1 MSIVQAR
8 RHVAALLLSVTG
20 MAVPDASAAQEDD
33 RYRELARR
41 VVGTS
46 AAMKPGEVVVIVG
59 AKHVLPL
66 MEAVAVEVTRAGAIP
81 FSQLESERVFSTF
94 FRDMPEQH
102 LRLYDS
108 ASTKAY
114 GDQLR
119 TADAMIFLP
128 LFTNPDSLFR
138 VFSADTARWAK
149 VMETY
154 AASQSRFDAMRN
166 TARTR
171 FVFVNYPPTQTSIA
185 ESGMDSTSFDR
196 MVWEAITT
204 DYDRIAAQGRAIKRL
219 LDGGKMVRV
228 TTPDGTDLQLRLTG
242 RPAAMTGAT
251 LTAEQRRAKLAGQR
265 TVTLPG
271 GRVAVAPLESSG
283 SGKVVVARDKCGGG
297 PLVNARFE
305 VRAGKLTGFQ
315 ADSGASCVASL
326 LGAAPGP
333 DDVVGSLSIGL
344 NPALKP
350 TENTAGFRPW
360 EASGAVV
367 LSFGNNADLGGRN
380 NTPAAMPFWLSRAT
394 VEIDG
399 KVVVKDGQIAT
410 DVAQGR

>member
-1 MSIVQAR
+1 MSIVHAR
-8 RHVAALLLSVTG
+8 HAAALLLTVTG
-20 MAVPDASAAQEDD
+20 TALPNRSAAQEND

-41 VVGTS
+41 VVSTS
-46 AAMKPGEVVVIVG
+46 AAVKPGEVVFVVG
-59 AKHVLPL
+59 GKHVLPL
-66 MEAVAVEVTRAGAIP
+66 MEAVAMEVTRAGAIP
-81 FSQLESERVFSTF
+81 ISTLESERVISTF
-94 FRDMPEQH
+94 FHDMPEQH
-102 LRLYDS
+102 LRRYDS
-108 ASTKAY
+108 AGTKAY

-119 TADAMIFLP
+119 SADAMIYLP
-128 LFTNPDSLFR
+128 LFTNPDSLFQT
-138 VFSADTARWAK
+138 FAADTARMAK
-149 VMETY
+149 VMHTFAE
-154 AASQSRFDAMRN
+154 SQRRYDEMRN

-171 FVFVNYPPTQTSIA
+171 FVFLNYPPSNKTIA

-196 MVWEAITT
+196 MVWDAMTT

-242 RPAAMTGAT
+242 RSAAMTGAT
-251 LTAEQRRAKLAGQR
+251 VSAEQRKAKLAGQR
-265 TVTLPG
+265 SVTLPG

-283 SGKVVVARDKCGGG
+283 SGKVVIARDKCFGA

-305 VRAGKLTGFQ
+305 LRAGKLTGFE
-315 ADSGASCVASL
+315 ADSGATCVTNF
-326 LGAAPGP
+326 LGSAPGP
-333 DDVVGSLSIGL
+333 DDMVGALSIGL

-350 TENTAGFRPW
+350 TENSAGFRPW

-367 LSFGNNADLGGRN
+367 LQFGNNTDLGGRN
-380 NTPAAMPFWLSRAT
+380 NTPSAFAFWLSQAT

-399 KVVVKDGQIAT
+399 KVVVKDGQLAA